1 MQQTAAAADSPN
13 WIVNA
18 YNGLDGIFGID
29 KFNQAVPLII
39 SAIAVGTTLVNRNF
53 PKCIGHIIGAT
64 LFSFL
69 SYAIITNQSGTQ
81 CNQFTTAFLWYSIV
95 YVAGCMYN
103 SDNVDSNS
111 LIGIALGFIFL
122 VYIDFVTFMGGMCSS
137 VSGKNYTLII
147 LISMIG
153 GIVGVSIVRSMS
165 KSALYDFK
173 GCSCDD
179 CAAADKCRS
188 GTQTT
193 MMMKKIA
200 SQRN

>member
-1 MQQTAAAADSPN
+1 MQQPAADPN
-13 WIVNA
+13 WVVNA
-18 YNGLDGIFGID
+18 YTGLEGLFGID
-29 KFNQAVPLII
+29 KFNQSVPLII

-53 PKCIGHIIGAT
+53 PKCLGHIIGAT

-103 SDNVDSNS
+103 SDRVDANL
-111 LIGIALGFIFL
+111 LIGVVMGFVCL
-122 VYIDFVTFMGGMCSS
+122 VYIDFVTFMGGMCST
-137 VSGKNYTLII
+137 VSGKKYTLII

-173 GCSCDD
+173 GCSCDG
-179 CAAADKCRS
+179 CANANKCKS
-188 GTQTT
+188 GSQTT
-193 MMMKKIA
+193 LVMKKIA
-200 SQRN
+200 SQRNA